1 MSPRPATAAG
11 TTTRPPDAIVV
22 STLLVLAALAWAGTA
37 GMAAPDMRRGL
48 LTGAG
53 PGSSMSPDSMSTM
66 TLDLSV
72 VAIALFLLTWLVMM
86 AAMMLPAVS
95 PVVAVFDGWV
105 RRTGRSRWATVAFV
119 GGYLLA
125 WTLTGLVAYGAVA
138 YFQSLAPS
146 GRGALRLGGA
156 LLVLAG
162 AYQLSPLKRVCL
174 THCRAPVQFV
184 AHHATRLRQGG
195 SSAASVGALHGLYC
209 LGCCWALMMVLVLV
223 GVMNVAWMAVVAS
236 VIFAEKVSRRGALV
250 ARAVSVLL
258 VVAGVAQLLSPHTLP
273 SLA

>member
-1 MSPRPATAAG
+1 MSRRPTTPAG
-11 TTTRPPDAIVV
+11 TTRPPDAIVV

-37 GMAAPDMRRGL
+37 PIAAPDMRRGL

-53 PGSSMSPDSMSTM
+53 SMSSTMSSMG
-66 TLDLSV
+66 LSV

-95 PVVAVFDGWV
+95 PVVAVFDGWL
-105 RRTGRSRWATVAFV
+105 RRTGRSRWGTVAFV
-119 GGYLLA
+119 AGYLLA

-146 GRGALRLGGA
+146 GRAALRWGGV

-162 AYQLSPLKRVCL
+162 AYQLSPLKSVCL
-174 THCRAPVQFV
+174 AHCRTPVQFV
-184 AHHATRLRQGG
+184 ARHAVRLRQGG
-195 SSAASVGALHGLYC
+195 SAAARVGALHGLYC

-223 GVMNVAWMAVVAS
+223 GMMNLAWMALVAA
-236 VIFAEKVSRRGALV
+236 VIFAEKVLRHGALV
-250 ARAVSVLL
+250 ARAVAVLL
-258 VVAGVAQLLSPHTLP
+258 VVAGVAQVLSPHPLP
-273 SLA
+273 FLA